1 MSHAPSRESSPLNA
15 ALWLATGAAAGVFA
29 GVLIADR
36 FGGGRALLTRLS
48 GILQATQDDAG
59 EDEPEAEYDEYGAE
73 VYGDGDEEDAD
84 DAPRIDERVLAA
96 FEQDPVL
103 SQRAIEIDTDEPGTI
118 VLRGAVPSAEDAAHA
133 LTIAR
138 GTPGVEQVENL
149 LRVRTGRSRAP
160 AEPGPR
166 R

>member
-1 MSHAPSRESSPLNA
+1 MSHASTRESSPLTT
-15 ALWLATGAAAGVFA
+15 ALWLAAGAAAGVFA
-29 GVLIADR
+29 SVLIADR

-48 GILQATQDDAG
+48 GILQATQDAPAD
-59 EDEPEAEYDEYGAE
+59 DEPEPEYDEYGAE
-73 VYGDGDEEDAD
+73 VDDEQDEMD

-96 FEQDPVL
+96 FEQDPIL

-118 VLRGAVPSAEDAAHA
+118 VLRGAVPSAEDSAHA

-138 GTPGVEQVENL
+138 GTPGVAQVENL
-149 LRVRTGRSRAP
+149 LRVRVARSRAP